1 MIVLV
6 VVDVVYTINCSVL
19 VGIVLCWLQGGRRD
33 WCWGGRGIIE
43 NSVGVI
49 MMGNLVWE
57 SAAVSVL
64 GGAAV
69 SLLGGC
75 SCECAA
81 VSVRL
86 CERGEGDL
94 CCVCVIANSKV
105 VGAVCVCVITHDHEL
120 ERAVV
125 NVVLADAECRV
136 SNVECRVKARSV
148 PGSTVSRAQHL
159 LRRFCCSWS
168 GGIVWCG
175 RCSGRG
181 WLAGADMG
189 ADLGEFIGHPA
200 EHGVVGPVG
209 RTGLLARGP
218 RLRVRSNKASTYAR
232 DRIVLWFIDVGP

>member
-57 SAAVSVL
+57 SAAVSV
-64 GGAAV
+64 
-69 SLLGGC
+69 
-75 SCECAA
+75 
-81 VSVRL
+81 RL
-86 CERGEGDL
+86 CECGEGDL
-94 CCVCVIANSKV
+94 CCVFVIANSKV